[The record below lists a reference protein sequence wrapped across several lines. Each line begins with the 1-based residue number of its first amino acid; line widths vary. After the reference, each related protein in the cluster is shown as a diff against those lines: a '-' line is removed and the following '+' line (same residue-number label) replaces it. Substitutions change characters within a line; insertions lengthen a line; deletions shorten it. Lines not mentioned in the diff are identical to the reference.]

1 MLFAILTPIL
11 PFLVLAIALLFLK
24 EWLRSRGGKGAVGE
38 FIVGR
43 MLATLG
49 PGYEVLNDLT
59 FVSDGDSTQI
69 DHVVVSTKGVFL
81 IETKNFS
88 GLLFGRANESHW
100 TQVAGRTRRKFQNP
114 LRQNYKHV
122 RFMADNLQVK
132 ESAIVPMVVFL
143 GGVEFPKGRPEGVYS
158 PRELVEAIGSASDA
172 RLNNAQTFA
181 IQRRLQEMG
190 ATTAAKSAQHLANLD
205 SRLERRT

>member
-1 MLFAILTPIL
+1 
-11 PFLVLAIALLFLK
+11 
-24 EWLRSRGGKGAVGE
+24 
-38 FIVGR
+38 

-49 PGYEVLNDLT
+49 PDYEVLNDLT

-88 GLLFGRANESHW
+88 GLVFGRANESQW
-100 TQVAGRTRRKFQNP
+100 TQVAGRSKRRFQNP
-114 LRQNYKHV
+114 LRQNYKHM
-122 RFMADNLQVK
+122 RFMADNLEVK

-143 GGVEFPKGRPEGVYS
+143 GGVDFPKGKPEGVYY
-158 PRELVEAIGSASDA
+158 PRELVKAIGSASDA

-181 IQRRLQEMG
+181 ILRRLEEMG
-190 ATTAAKSAQHLANLD
+190 ATTTAKSAQHLANLD
-205 SRLERRT
+205 GRRSR